1 MLSTS
6 THGAPPAVPRAA
18 GSGGGGGAV
27 PPLRPGSLQPFA
39 GMLRWLVIVLL
50 TVAVALPLGFIVFQS
65 LLSAPFFAPD
75 RTLGIDGFRFIF
87 SDPDFWLAVKNSF
100 TIAGGMLFIS
110 IPLGGI
116 LAFLMVRTDLPGRRW
131 LEPLLL
137 TPVFVS
143 PMVLAFGYVVAAGP
157 VGFYSVGFKSLFG
170 ASDVPWNIYSIL
182 AITLIVGLTHVPHV
196 YLYASAALRN
206 LGSDVEEAARVAG
219 ARPFRVALDVS
230 LPMTMPALLFAGVLV
245 FFLGFEVFGLPL
257 VLGDPEGHLVLATYL
272 YKLTNKLG
280 VPSYHLMAAVAVC
293 IVAITFPLVLLQR
306 RLLKTS
312 YRFVTVKGKAG
323 RATVLPLGAWRWLAL
338 AIVALWLAL
347 TVIVPISGIV
357 LRAFVTNWGEGVPL
371 AEVLT
376 LQNFVELFEQDNLV
390 RAILNTLG
398 IGVIGGALAVGFYT
412 LVAFAG
418 HRRHDWATR
427 LLDYLVLLPRAV
439 PGLLAGLAFLWI
451 FLFVPGLRELKSSMW
466 SIWIAYTV
474 VWLAYGMRLIQSALL
489 QVGPELEEA
498 GRSVGATRQRVSLD
512 VTLPLVRFGLLAAWL
527 LIFMIFEREY
537 STAVYLLSPGTEVI
551 GALLVSLWAT
561 GAVDQVAALSVIN
574 IAMVGAG
581 LGVALRFGVK
591 LHG

>member
-6 THGAPPAVPRAA
+6 TRGTAPAVPPATGPRDAIPA
-18 GSGGGGGAV
+18 LPVS
-27 PPLRPGSLQPFA
+27 SLQPLA
-39 GMLRWLVIVLL
+39 GMLRWIVVAVL
-50 TVAVALPLGFIVFQS
+50 TVAVALPLGFILFQS
-65 LLSAPFFAPD
+65 LLSAPFFDANK
-75 RTLGIDGFRFIF
+75 TLGIEGFRFVF
-87 SDPDFWLAVKNSF
+87 SDPDFWSAVKNSF
-100 TIAGGMLFIS
+100 VIAGGMLFIS
-110 IPLGGI
+110 IPLGGV

-157 VGFYSVGFKSLFG
+157 VGFYSVWFKELFG
-170 ASDVPWNIYSIL
+170 VHNVPWNVYSIF
-182 AITLIVGLTHVPHV
+182 AITVIVGLTHVPHV
-196 YLYASAALRN
+196 YLYSSAALRN
-206 LGSDVEEAARVAG
+206 LGSDVEEAARVTG

-306 RLLKTS
+306 RLLKTAN
-312 YRFVTVKGKAG
+312 RFVTVKGKAG
-323 RATVLPLGAWRWLAL
+323 RATVLPLGVWRWVAL
-338 AIVALWLAL
+338 AIVALWLML

-357 LRAFVTNWGEGVPL
+357 LRAFVTNWGEGVAL
-371 AEVLT
+371 VEVLT
-376 LQNFVELFEQDNLV
+376 LSNFIELFEQDNLV
-390 RAILNTLG
+390 RAIVNTLG
-398 IGVIGGALAVGFYT
+398 IGVIGGALAIGFYS

-418 HRRHDWATR
+418 HRRPDWATR

-451 FLFVPGLRELKSSMW
+451 FLFVPGLRELKNSMW

-498 GRSVGATRQRVSLD
+498 GRSVGATRSRVSLD

>member
-6 THGAPPAVPRAA
+6 TRGTAPAVPPSTGQDDAIPALRASA
-18 GSGGGGGAV
+18 
-27 PPLRPGSLQPFA
+27 LQPLA
-39 GMLRWLVIVLL
+39 GMLRWIVVAVL
-50 TVAVALPLGFIVFQS
+50 TIAVALPLGFILFQS
-65 LLSAPFFAPD
+65 LLSAPFFDANK
-75 RTLGIDGFRFIF
+75 TLGVEGFRFIF
-87 SDPDFWLAVKNSF
+87 TDPDFWLAVKNSF
-100 TIAGGMLFIS
+100 IIAGGMLFIS

-157 VGFYSVGFKSLFG
+157 VGFYSVWFKELFG
-170 ASDVPWNIYSIL
+170 VQNVPWNIYSIF
-182 AITLIVGLTHVPHV
+182 AITVIVGLTHVPHV
-196 YLYASAALRN
+196 YLYSSAALRN
-206 LGSDVEEAARVAG
+206 LGSDVEEAARVTG

-306 RLLKTS
+306 RLLKTAN
-312 YRFVTVKGKAG
+312 RFVTVKGKAG
-323 RATVLPLGAWRWLAL
+323 RSTVLPLGVWRWVAL
-338 AIVALWLAL
+338 AIVALWLML

-357 LRAFVTNWGEGVPL
+357 LRAFVTNWGEGVAL

-376 LQNFVELFEQDNLV
+376 LANFVELFEQDNLV
-390 RAILNTLG
+390 RAMLNTLG
-398 IGVIGGALAVGFYT
+398 IGVIGGALAIGFYS

-418 HRRHDWATR
+418 HRRNDWATK

-451 FLFVPGLRELKSSMW
+451 FLFVPGLRELKNSMW

-498 GRSVGATRQRVSLD
+498 GRSVGATRSRVSLD

>member
-6 THGAPPAVPRAA
+6 TRGTAPAAPPSTGHGNAIPALPA
-18 GSGGGGGAV
+18 N
-27 PPLRPGSLQPFA
+27 SLQPLA
-39 GMLRWLVIVLL
+39 GMLRWIVVAVL
-50 TVAVALPLGFIVFQS
+50 TIAVALPLGFILFQS
-65 LLSAPFFAPD
+65 FLSAPFFDANKA
-75 RTLGIDGFRFIF
+75 LGIEGFRFIF
-87 SDPDFWLAVKNSF
+87 TDPDFWSAVKNSF
-100 TIAGGMLFIS
+100 IIAGGMLFIS

-131 LEPLLL
+131 IEPLLL

-157 VGFYSVGFKSLFG
+157 VGFYSVWFKELFG
-170 ASDVPWNIYSIL
+170 VQNVPWNVYSIF
-182 AITLIVGLTHVPHV
+182 AITVIVGLTHVPHV
-196 YLYASAALRN
+196 YLYSSAALRN
-206 LGSDVEEAARVAG
+206 LGSDVEEAARVTG

-306 RLLKTS
+306 RLLKTAN
-312 YRFVTVKGKAG
+312 RFVTVKGKAG
-323 RATVLPLGAWRWLAL
+323 RATVLPLGVWRWVAL
-338 AIVALWLAL
+338 AIVALWLML

-357 LRAFVTNWGEGVPL
+357 LRAFVTNWGEGVAL
-371 AEVLT
+371 GEVLT
-376 LQNFVELFEQDNLV
+376 LSNFTELFEQDNLV
-390 RAILNTLG
+390 RAIVNTLG
-398 IGVIGGALAVGFYT
+398 IGVIGGALAVGFYS

-418 HRRHDWATR
+418 HRRHDWATK

-451 FLFVPGLRELKSSMW
+451 FLFVPGLRELKNSMW

-498 GRSVGATRQRVSLD
+498 GRSVGATRSRVSLD

>member
-6 THGAPPAVPRAA
+6 TRGTAPAVPPATGPRDAIPA
-18 GSGGGGGAV
+18 LPVS
-27 PPLRPGSLQPFA
+27 SLQPLA
-39 GMLRWLVIVLL
+39 GMLRWIVVAVL
-50 TVAVALPLGFIVFQS
+50 TVAVALPLGFILFQS
-65 LLSAPFFAPD
+65 LLSAPFFDANKA
-75 RTLGIDGFRFIF
+75 LGIEGFRFVF
-87 SDPDFWLAVKNSF
+87 SDPDFWSAVKNSF
-100 TIAGGMLFIS
+100 VIAGGMLFIS
-110 IPLGGI
+110 IPLGGV

-157 VGFYSVGFKSLFG
+157 VGFYSVWFKEWFG
-170 ASDVPWNIYSIL
+170 MHNVPWNVYSVF
-182 AITLIVGLTHVPHV
+182 AITVIVGLTHVPHV
-196 YLYASAALRN
+196 YLYSSAALRN
-206 LGSDVEEAARVAG
+206 LGSDVEEAARVTG

-306 RLLKTS
+306 RLLKTAN
-312 YRFVTVKGKAG
+312 RFVTVKGKAG
-323 RATVLPLGAWRWLAL
+323 RATVLPLGVWRWVAL
-338 AIVALWLAL
+338 AIVALWLML

-357 LRAFVTNWGEGVPL
+357 LRAFVTNWGEGVAL
-371 AEVLT
+371 VEVLT
-376 LQNFVELFEQDNLV
+376 LSNFIELFEQDNLV
-390 RAILNTLG
+390 RAIVNTLG
-398 IGVIGGALAVGFYT
+398 IGVIGGALAIGFYS

-418 HRRHDWATR
+418 HRRPDWATR

-451 FLFVPGLRELKSSMW
+451 FLFVPGLRELKNSMW

-498 GRSVGATRQRVSLD
+498 GRSVGATRSRVSLD

>member
-6 THGAPPAVPRAA
+6 TRGTAPAAPPAAGPRDAIPA
-18 GSGGGGGAV
+18 LPV
-27 PPLRPGSLQPFA
+27 NSLQPLA
-39 GMLRWLVIVLL
+39 GMLRWIVVAVL
-50 TVAVALPLGFIVFQS
+50 TIAVALPLGFILFQS
-65 LLSAPFFAPD
+65 LLSAPFFDANK
-75 RTLGIDGFRFIF
+75 TLGIEGFRFVF
-87 SDPDFWLAVKNSF
+87 SDPDFWSAVKNSF
-100 TIAGGMLFIS
+100 IIAGGMLFIS

-157 VGFYSVGFKSLFG
+157 VGFYSVWFKELFG
-170 ASDVPWNIYSIL
+170 VQKVPWNVYSIF
-182 AITLIVGLTHVPHV
+182 AITVIVGLTHVPHV
-196 YLYASAALRN
+196 YLYSSAALRN
-206 LGSDVEEAARVAG
+206 LGSDVEEAARVTG

-306 RLLKTS
+306 RLLKTAN
-312 YRFVTVKGKAG
+312 RFVTVKGKAG
-323 RATVLPLGAWRWLAL
+323 RTTVLPLGVWRWVAL
-338 AIVALWLAL
+338 AIVVLWLML

-357 LRAFVTNWGEGVPL
+357 LRAFVTNWGEGVAL

-376 LQNFVELFEQDNLV
+376 LSNFTELFEQDNLV
-390 RAILNTLG
+390 RAIVNTLG
-398 IGVIGGALAVGFYT
+398 IGVIGGALAIGFYS

-418 HRRHDWATR
+418 HRRPDWATK

-451 FLFVPGLRELKSSMW
+451 FLFVPGLRELKNSMW

-498 GRSVGATRQRVSLD
+498 GRSVGATRSRVSLD

>member
-6 THGAPPAVPRAA
+6 TRGTAPAVPPATGPRDAIPA
-18 GSGGGGGAV
+18 LPVS
-27 PPLRPGSLQPFA
+27 SLQPLA
-39 GMLRWLVIVLL
+39 GMLRWIVVAVL
-50 TVAVALPLGFIVFQS
+50 TIAVALPLGFILFQS
-65 LLSAPFFAPD
+65 LLSAPFFDANK
-75 RTLGIDGFRFIF
+75 TLGIEGFRFIF
-87 SDPDFWLAVKNSF
+87 SDPDFWSAVKNSF
-100 TIAGGMLFIS
+100 IIAGGMLFIS

-157 VGFYSVGFKSLFG
+157 VGFYSVWFKELFG
-170 ASDVPWNIYSIL
+170 VQNVPWNVYSIF
-182 AITLIVGLTHVPHV
+182 AITVIVGLTHVPHV
-196 YLYASAALRN
+196 YLYSSAALRN
-206 LGSDVEEAARVAG
+206 LGSDVEEAARVTG

-306 RLLKTS
+306 RLLKTAS
-312 YRFVTVKGKAG
+312 RFVTVKGKAG
-323 RATVLPLGAWRWLAL
+323 RATVLPLGVWRWVAL
-338 AIVALWLAL
+338 AIVALWLML

-357 LRAFVTNWGEGVPL
+357 LRAFVTNWGEGVAL

-376 LQNFVELFEQDNLV
+376 LSNFIELFEQDNLV
-390 RAILNTLG
+390 RAIVNTLG
-398 IGVIGGALAVGFYT
+398 IGVIGGALAIGFYS

-418 HRRHDWATR
+418 HRRPDWATK

-451 FLFVPGLRELKSSMW
+451 FLFVPGLRELKNSMW

-498 GRSVGATRQRVSLD
+498 GRSVGATRSRVSLD

>member
-6 THGAPPAVPRAA
+6 TRGTAPAVPPTTGQRDAIPA
-18 GSGGGGGAV
+18 LAV
-27 PPLRPGSLQPFA
+27 NSLQPLA
-39 GMLRWLVIVLL
+39 GMLRWIVVAVL
-50 TVAVALPLGFIVFQS
+50 TIAVALPLGFILFQS
-65 LLSAPFFAPD
+65 LLSAPFFDANK
-75 RTLGIDGFRFIF
+75 TLGIEGFRFIF
-87 SDPDFWLAVKNSF
+87 SDPDFWSAVKNSF
-100 TIAGGMLFIS
+100 IIAGGMLFIS

-157 VGFYSVGFKSLFG
+157 VGFYSVWFKELFG
-170 ASDVPWNIYSIL
+170 VQSVPWNVYSIF
-182 AITLIVGLTHVPHV
+182 AITVIVGLTHVPHV
-196 YLYASAALRN
+196 YLYSSAALRN
-206 LGSDVEEAARVAG
+206 LGSDVEEAARVTG

-306 RLLKTS
+306 RLLKTAN
-312 YRFVTVKGKAG
+312 RFVTVKGKAG
-323 RATVLPLGAWRWLAL
+323 RATVLPLGVWRWVAL
-338 AIVALWLAL
+338 AIVSLWLML

-357 LRAFVTNWGEGVPL
+357 LRAFVTNWGEGVAL

-376 LQNFVELFEQDNLV
+376 LSNFIELFEQDNLV
-390 RAILNTLG
+390 RAIINTLG
-398 IGVIGGALAVGFYT
+398 IGVIGGALAIGFYS

-418 HRRHDWATR
+418 HRRPDWATK

-451 FLFVPGLRELKSSMW
+451 FLFVPGLRELKNSMW

-498 GRSVGATRQRVSLD
+498 GRSVGATRSRVSLD

>member
-6 THGAPPAVPRAA
+6 TRGTAPAVPPSTGQDDAIPALRA
-18 GSGGGGGAV
+18 SG
-27 PPLRPGSLQPFA
+27 LQPLA
-39 GMLRWLVIVLL
+39 GMLRWIVVAVL
-50 TVAVALPLGFIVFQS
+50 TVAVALPLGFILFQS
-65 LLSAPFFAPD
+65 LLSAPFFDANK
-75 RTLGIDGFRFIF
+75 TLGVEGFRFIF
-87 SDPDFWLAVKNSF
+87 TDPDFWLAVKNSF
-100 TIAGGMLFIS
+100 IIAGGMLFIS

-157 VGFYSVGFKSLFG
+157 VGFYSVWFKELFG
-170 ASDVPWNIYSIL
+170 VQNVPWNIYSIF
-182 AITLIVGLTHVPHV
+182 AITVIVGLTHVPHV
-196 YLYASAALRN
+196 YLYSSAALRN
-206 LGSDVEEAARVAG
+206 LGSDVEEAARVTG

-306 RLLKTS
+306 RLLKTAN
-312 YRFVTVKGKAG
+312 RFVTVKGKAG
-323 RATVLPLGAWRWLAL
+323 RSTVLPLGVWRWVAL
-338 AIVALWLAL
+338 AIVALWLML

-357 LRAFVTNWGEGVPL
+357 LRAFVTNWGEGVAL

-376 LQNFVELFEQDNLV
+376 LANFVELFEQDNLV
-390 RAILNTLG
+390 RAMLNTLG
-398 IGVIGGALAVGFYT
+398 IGVIGGAIAIGFYS

-418 HRRHDWATR
+418 HRRNDWATK

-451 FLFVPGLRELKSSMW
+451 FLFVPGLRELKNSMW

-498 GRSVGATRQRVSLD
+498 GRSVGATRSRVSLD

>member
-6 THGAPPAVPRAA
+6 TRSTAPAVAPATGQRDAIPA
-18 GSGGGGGAV
+18 LPAN
-27 PPLRPGSLQPFA
+27 SLQPLA
-39 GMLRWLVIVLL
+39 GMLRWIVVAVL
-50 TVAVALPLGFIVFQS
+50 TIAVALPLGFILFQS
-65 LLSAPFFAPD
+65 LLSAPFFDANK
-75 RTLGIDGFRFIF
+75 TLGIEGFRFIF
-87 SDPDFWLAVKNSF
+87 SDPDFWSAVTNSF
-100 TIAGGMLFIS
+100 IIAGGMLFIS

-157 VGFYSVGFKSLFG
+157 VGFYSVWFKELFG
-170 ASDVPWNIYSIL
+170 VQNVPWNVYSIF
-182 AITLIVGLTHVPHV
+182 AITVIVGLTHVPHV
-196 YLYASAALRN
+196 YLYSSAALRN
-206 LGSDVEEAARVAG
+206 LGSDVEEAARVTG

-306 RLLKTS
+306 RLLKTAN
-312 YRFVTVKGKAG
+312 RFVTVKGKAG
-323 RATVLPLGAWRWLAL
+323 RATVLPLGVWRWVAL
-338 AIVALWLAL
+338 AIVALWLML

-357 LRAFVTNWGEGVPL
+357 LRAFVTNWGEGVAL

-376 LQNFVELFEQDNLV
+376 LSNFIELFEQDNLV
-390 RAILNTLG
+390 RAIVNTLG
-398 IGVIGGALAVGFYT
+398 IGVIGGALAIGFYS

-418 HRRHDWATR
+418 HRRPDWATK

-451 FLFVPGLRELKSSMW
+451 FLFVPGLRELKNSMW

-498 GRSVGATRQRVSLD
+498 GRSVGATRSRVSLD

>member
-6 THGAPPAVPRAA
+6 TRATAPAVPPTT
-18 GSGGGGGAV
+18 GPGGAI
-27 PPLRPGSLQPFA
+27 PALPANSLQPLA
-39 GMLRWLVIVLL
+39 GMLRWIVVAVL
-50 TVAVALPLGFIVFQS
+50 TVAVALPLGFILFQS
-65 LLSAPFFAPD
+65 LLSAPFFDANK
-75 RTLGIDGFRFIF
+75 TLGIEGFRFIF
-87 SDPDFWLAVKNSF
+87 TDPDFWSAVKNSF
-100 TIAGGMLFIS
+100 IIAGGMLFIS

-157 VGFYSVGFKSLFG
+157 VGFYSVWFKELFG
-170 ASDVPWNIYSIL
+170 VQNVPWNVYSIF
-182 AITLIVGLTHVPHV
+182 AITVIVGLTHVPHV
-196 YLYASAALRN
+196 YLYSSAALRN
-206 LGSDVEEAARVAG
+206 LGSDVEEAARVTG

-306 RLLKTS
+306 RLLKTAN
-312 YRFVTVKGKAG
+312 RFVTVKGKAG
-323 RATVLPLGAWRWLAL
+323 RATVLPLGVWRWVAL
-338 AIVALWLAL
+338 AIVALWLML

-357 LRAFVTNWGEGVPL
+357 LRAFVTNWGEGVAL

-376 LQNFVELFEQDNLV
+376 LSNFIELFEQDNLV
-390 RAILNTLG
+390 RAMLNTLG
-398 IGVIGGALAVGFYT
+398 IGVIGGALAIGFYS

-418 HRRHDWATR
+418 HRRPDWATK

-451 FLFVPGLRELKSSMW
+451 FLFVPGLRELKNSMW

-498 GRSVGATRQRVSLD
+498 GRSVGATRSRVSHD

-537 STAVYLLSPGTEVI
+537 STAVYLLSPSTEVI
-551 GALLVSLWAT
+551 GALFVSLWAT

-574 IAMVGAG
+574 IAMVRAG
-581 LGVALRFGVK
+581 LDVALRFGVK

>member
-1 MLSTS
+1 MLSSS
-6 THGAPPAVPRAA
+6 TAERSAVPAGRPPAGATPHGTTPWRALA
-18 GSGGGGGAV
+18 ATS
-27 PPLRPGSLQPFA
+27 
-39 GMLRWLVIVLL
+39 RWLVIAVL
-50 TVAVALPLGFIVFQS
+50 TVAVLLPLSFIVVQS
-65 LLSAPFFAPD
+65 LLSAPFFDAN
-75 RTLGIDGFRFIF
+75 RTFGIDGYRFVF
-87 SDPDFWLAVKNSF
+87 ADPDFWSAVKNSF
-100 TIAGGMLFIS
+100 IIAFGMLFIS

-157 VGFYSVGFKSLFG
+157 VGFYAVWFRELTGLD
-170 ASDVPWNIYSIL
+170 APWSIYSIF
-182 AITLIVGLTHVPHV
+182 AITVIVGLTHVPHV
-196 YLYASAALRN
+196 YLYSSAALRN

-230 LPMTMPALLFAGVLV
+230 LPMTLPALLFAGVLV

-280 VPSYHLMAAVAVC
+280 VPSYHLMAAVAMC

-306 RLLKTS
+306 HLLKRANK
-312 YRFVTVKGKAG
+312 YVTVKGKAG
-323 RATVLPLGAWRWLAL
+323 RQTVLPLGVWRWVAL
-338 AIVALWLAL
+338 AIVGAWLL
-347 TVIVPISGIV
+347 VTVFVPITGIV
-357 LRAFVTNWGEGVPL
+357 LRSFVTHWGEGVVL
-371 AEVLT
+371 SDVLT
-376 LQNFVELFEQDNLV
+376 LANFTELFEQDNLV

-398 IGVIGGALAVGFYT
+398 IGVIGGAIAVGFYS

-418 HRRHDWATR
+418 HRRNDWATK

-451 FLFVPGLRELKSSMW
+451 FLFVPGLRELKNSMW
-466 SIWIAYTV
+466 SIWVAYTV

-498 GRSVGATRQRVSLD
+498 GRSVGATRSRVSLD

-551 GALLVSLWAT
+551 GSLLVSLWAT

>member
-6 THGAPPAVPRAA
+6 TRGAPTAA
-18 GSGGGGGAV
+18 AQPSGGGAV
-27 PPLRPGSLQPFA
+27 PALPASPLQPLA
-39 GMLRWLVIVLL
+39 GMLRWLVIAVL
-50 TVAVALPLGFIVFQS
+50 TVAVALPLGFILFQS
-65 LLSAPFFAPD
+65 LLSAPFFDAN

-87 SDPDFWLAVKNSF
+87 SDPDFWSAVKNSF
-100 TIAGGMLFIS
+100 IIAGGMLFIS

-157 VGFYSVGFKSLFG
+157 VGFYSVWFKELFG
-170 ASDVPWNIYSIL
+170 VQNVPWNVYSIF

-196 YLYASAALRN
+196 YLYSSAALRN

-306 RLLKTS
+306 RLLKTAS
-312 YRFVTVKGKAG
+312 RFVTVKGKAG
-323 RATVLPLGAWRWLAL
+323 RTTVLPLGAWRWVAL
-338 AIVALWLAL
+338 AIVVLWLAL
-347 TVIVPISGIV
+347 TVVVPISGIV
-357 LRAFVTNWGEGVPL
+357 LRAFVTNWGEGVAL
-371 AEVLT
+371 GEVLT
-376 LQNFVELFEQDNLV
+376 LANFTELFEQDNLV
-390 RAILNTLG
+390 RAIVNTLG
-398 IGVIGGALAVGFYT
+398 IGVIGGAVAVGFYS

-451 FLFVPGLRELKSSMW
+451 FLFVPGLREIKNSMW

-498 GRSVGATRQRVSLD
+498 GRSVGATRGRVSLD

>member
-6 THGAPPAVPRAA
+6 TRGTAPAVPPSTGQDDAIPALRA
-18 GSGGGGGAV
+18 SG
-27 PPLRPGSLQPFA
+27 LQPLA
-39 GMLRWLVIVLL
+39 GMLRWIVVAVL
-50 TVAVALPLGFIVFQS
+50 TVAVALPLGFILFQS
-65 LLSAPFFAPD
+65 LLSAPFFDANK
-75 RTLGIDGFRFIF
+75 TLGVEGFRFIF
-87 SDPDFWLAVKNSF
+87 TDPDFWLAVKNSF
-100 TIAGGMLFIS
+100 IIASGMLFIS

-157 VGFYSVGFKSLFG
+157 VGFYSVWFKELFG
-170 ASDVPWNIYSIL
+170 MQNVPWNIYSIF
-182 AITLIVGLTHVPHV
+182 AITVIVGLTHVPHV
-196 YLYASAALRN
+196 YLYSSAALRN
-206 LGSDVEEAARVAG
+206 LGSDVEEAARVTG

-306 RLLKTS
+306 RLLKTAN
-312 YRFVTVKGKAG
+312 RFVTVKGKAG
-323 RATVLPLGAWRWLAL
+323 RSTVLPLGVWRWVAL
-338 AIVALWLAL
+338 AIVALWLML

-357 LRAFVTNWGEGVPL
+357 LRAFVTNWGEGVAL

-376 LQNFVELFEQDNLV
+376 LANFVELFEQDNLV
-390 RAILNTLG
+390 RAMLNTLG
-398 IGVIGGALAVGFYT
+398 IGVIGGALAIGFYS

-418 HRRHDWATR
+418 HRRNDWATK

-451 FLFVPGLRELKSSMW
+451 FLFVPGLRELKNSMW

-498 GRSVGATRQRVSLD
+498 GRSVGATRSRVSLD

>member
-6 THGAPPAVPRAA
+6 TRGTAPAVAPATGQRDAIPA
-18 GSGGGGGAV
+18 LPV
-27 PPLRPGSLQPFA
+27 NSLQPLA
-39 GMLRWLVIVLL
+39 GMLRWIVVAVL
-50 TVAVALPLGFIVFQS
+50 TVAVALPLGFILFQS
-65 LLSAPFFAPD
+65 LLSAPFFD
-75 RTLGIDGFRFIF
+75 VNKTLGIEGFRFIF
-87 SDPDFWLAVKNSF
+87 SDPDFWSAVKNSF
-100 TIAGGMLFIS
+100 IIAGGMLFIS

-157 VGFYSVGFKSLFG
+157 VGFYSVWFKELFG
-170 ASDVPWNIYSIL
+170 VQNVPWNVYSIF
-182 AITLIVGLTHVPHV
+182 AITVIVGLTHVPHV
-196 YLYASAALRN
+196 YLYSSAALRN
-206 LGSDVEEAARVAG
+206 LGSDVEEAARVTG

-306 RLLKTS
+306 HLLKTAN
-312 YRFVTVKGKAG
+312 RFVTVKGKAG
-323 RATVLPLGAWRWLAL
+323 RATVLPLGVWRWVAL
-338 AIVALWLAL
+338 AIVALWLML

-357 LRAFVTNWGEGVPL
+357 LRAFVTNWGEGVAL

-376 LQNFVELFEQDNLV
+376 LSNFIELFEQDNLV
-390 RAILNTLG
+390 RAIVNTLG
-398 IGVIGGALAVGFYT
+398 IGVIGGALAVGFYS

-418 HRRHDWATR
+418 HRRPDWATK

-451 FLFVPGLRELKSSMW
+451 FLFVPGLRELKNSMW

-498 GRSVGATRQRVSLD
+498 GRSVGATRSRVSLD

>member
-6 THGAPPAVPRAA
+6 TRGTTPAAPPAAGPRDAIPA
-18 GSGGGGGAV
+18 LPV
-27 PPLRPGSLQPFA
+27 NSLQPLA
-39 GMLRWLVIVLL
+39 GMLRWIVVAVL
-50 TVAVALPLGFIVFQS
+50 TIAVALPLGFILFQS
-65 LLSAPFFAPD
+65 LLSAPFFDANK
-75 RTLGIDGFRFIF
+75 TLGIEGFRFVF
-87 SDPDFWLAVKNSF
+87 SDPDFWSAVKNSF
-100 TIAGGMLFIS
+100 IIAGGMLFIS

-157 VGFYSVGFKSLFG
+157 VGFYSVWFKELFG
-170 ASDVPWNIYSIL
+170 VQNVPWNVYSIF
-182 AITLIVGLTHVPHV
+182 AITVIVGLTHVPHV
-196 YLYASAALRN
+196 YLYSSAALRN
-206 LGSDVEEAARVAG
+206 LGSDVEEAARVTG

-306 RLLKTS
+306 RLLKTAN
-312 YRFVTVKGKAG
+312 RFVTVKGKAG
-323 RATVLPLGAWRWLAL
+323 RTTVLPLGVWRWVAL
-338 AIVALWLAL
+338 AIVVLWLML

-357 LRAFVTNWGEGVPL
+357 LRAFVTNWGEGVAL

-376 LQNFVELFEQDNLV
+376 LSNFIELFEQDNLV
-390 RAILNTLG
+390 RAIVNTLG
-398 IGVIGGALAVGFYT
+398 IGVIGGALAIGFYS

-418 HRRHDWATR
+418 HRRPDWATK

-451 FLFVPGLRELKSSMW
+451 FLFVPGLRELKNSMW

-498 GRSVGATRQRVSLD
+498 GRSVGATRSRVSLD

>member
-1 MLSTS
+1 MLTTS
-6 THGAPPAVPRAA
+6 TGRSAPALGALGGDAQGAQSA
-18 GSGGGGGAV
+18 GG
-27 PPLRPGSLQPFA
+27 LRPLA
-39 GMLRWLVIVLL
+39 GMLRWIVIAVL
-50 TVAVALPLGFIVFQS
+50 TIAVALPIAFIVFQS
-65 LLSAPFFAPD
+65 LLSAPFFDAN
-75 RTLGIDGFRFIF
+75 RTLGVEGFRFIF
-87 SDPDFWLAVKNSF
+87 SDPDFWSAVKNSF
-100 TIAGGMLFIS
+100 VIAGGMLFIS

-131 LEPLLL
+131 LEPLVL

-157 VGFYSVGFKSLFG
+157 VGFYSVWFKDLFG
-170 ASDVPWNIYSIL
+170 VASVPWNVYSIL
-182 AITLIVGLTHVPHV
+182 AITIIVGLTHVPHV

-230 LPMTMPALLFAGVLV
+230 LPMTLPALLFSGVLV

-293 IVAITFPLVLLQR
+293 IIAITFPLVLLQR
-306 RLLKTS
+306 HLLKS
-312 YRFVTVKGKAG
+312 ANRYVTVKGKAG
-323 RATVLPLGAWRWLAL
+323 RATVLPLRAWRWVAL
-338 AIVALWLAL
+338 AIVAAWLAL

-376 LQNFVELFEQDNLV
+376 VANFVELFEQDNLV
-390 RAILNTLG
+390 RAIANTLG
-398 IGVIGGALAVGFYT
+398 IGVIGGALAIGFYV

-418 HRRHDWATR
+418 HRRHDWVAR
-427 LLDYLVLLPRAV
+427 MLDYIVLLPRAV

-451 FLFVPGLRELKSSMW
+451 FLFVPGLRELKNSMW

-498 GRSVGATRQRVSLD
+498 GRSVGATRARVSLD

-581 LGVALRFGVK
+581 LAVALRFGVK

>member
-6 THGAPPAVPRAA
+6 TSGTPLAVPHSTGAGAIPALRA
-18 GSGGGGGAV
+18 
-27 PPLRPGSLQPFA
+27 GSLQPLA
-39 GMLRWLVIVLL
+39 GMLRWIVVAVL
-50 TVAVALPLGFIVFQS
+50 TVAVALPLGFILLQS
-65 LLSAPFFAPD
+65 LLSAPFFDANK
-75 RTLGIDGFRFIF
+75 TLGIDGFRFVF
-87 SDPDFWLAVKNSF
+87 GDPDFRSAVTNSF
-100 TIAGGMLFIS
+100 IIAGGMLFIS
-110 IPLGGI
+110 IPLGSI

-157 VGFYSVGFKSLFG
+157 VGFYSVWFKELSG
-170 ASDVPWNIYSIL
+170 AASVPWNIYSIF
-182 AITLIVGLTHVPHV
+182 AITVIAGLTHVPHV
-196 YLYASAALRN
+196 YLYSAAALRN
-206 LGSDVEEAARVAG
+206 LGADVEEAARVTG

-280 VPSYHLMAAVAVC
+280 VPSYHLMAAVAIC

-306 RLLKTS
+306 RLMRTAN
-312 YRFVTVKGKAG
+312 RFVTVKGKAS
-323 RATVLPLGAWRWLAL
+323 RATVLPLGAWRWV
-338 AIVALWLAL
+338 AIATVALWLAL

-357 LRAFVTNWGEGVPL
+357 LRAFVTNWGDGVAL
-371 AEVLT
+371 GDVLT
-376 LQNFVELFEQDNLV
+376 LEHFTELFEQDNLV
-390 RAILNTLG
+390 RAIVNTLG
-398 IGVIGGALAVGFYT
+398 IGVAGGALAVGFYS

-418 HRRHDWATR
+418 HRRNDWATK

-451 FLFVPGLRELKSSMW
+451 FLFVPGLRELKNSIW
-466 SIWIAYTV
+466 SIRIAYTV

-498 GRSVGATRQRVSLD
+498 GRSVGATRGRVSRD

>member
-1 MLSTS
+1 MLTTS
-6 THGAPPAVPRAA
+6 TGGTPPALPRERDGRVPALPAPTLGPLA
-18 GSGGGGGAV
+18 G
-27 PPLRPGSLQPFA
+27 LF
-39 GMLRWLVIVLL
+39 RWLVIATL
-50 TVAVALPLGFIVFQS
+50 TIAVALPLGFILFQS
-65 LLSAPFFAPD
+65 VLSAPFFDAN
-75 RTLGIDGFRFIF
+75 RALGLDGFRFIF
-87 SDPDFWLAVKNSF
+87 NDPDFWSATRNSF
-100 TIAGGMLFIS
+100 VIASGMLFIS

-116 LAFLMVRTDLPGRRW
+116 LAFLMARTDLPGRRW

-143 PMVLAFGYVVAAGP
+143 PMVLAFGYVVATGP
-157 VGFYSVGFKSLFG
+157 VGFYSVWFKSLFG
-170 ASDVPWNIYSIL
+170 LHDVPWNVYSIF
-182 AITLIVGLTHVPHV
+182 AITVIVGLTHVPHV

-306 RLLKTS
+306 RLLRTAN
-312 YRFVTVKGKAG
+312 RFVTVKGKAG
-323 RATVLPLGAWRWLAL
+323 RATVLPLGGWRWVAL

-347 TVIVPISGIV
+347 TVFVPLSGIV
-357 LRAFVTNWGEGVPL
+357 LRAFVTNWGEGVAL

-376 LQNFVELFEQDNLV
+376 LSNFVELFEQDNLV
-390 RAILNTLG
+390 RAIVNTLG
-398 IGVIGGALAVGFYT
+398 IGVLGGALAVGFYT

-418 HRRHDWATR
+418 HRRHDWATK

-451 FLFVPGLRELKSSMW
+451 FLFVPGLREIKNSMW

-498 GRSVGATRQRVSLD
+498 GRSVGATRARVSLD
-512 VTLPLVRFGLLAAWL
+512 VTLPLVRFGLLASWL

-574 IAMVGAG
+574 IAMVGVG

>member
-6 THGAPPAVPRAA
+6 TRSTAPAVAPATGQRDAIPTLP
-18 GSGGGGGAV
+18 V
-27 PPLRPGSLQPFA
+27 NSLQPLA
-39 GMLRWLVIVLL
+39 GMLRWIVVAVL
-50 TVAVALPLGFIVFQS
+50 TVAVALPLGFILFQS
-65 LLSAPFFAPD
+65 LLSAPFFDANK
-75 RTLGIDGFRFIF
+75 TLGIEGFRFIF
-87 SDPDFWLAVKNSF
+87 SDPDFWSAVKNSF
-100 TIAGGMLFIS
+100 IIAGGMLFIS

-157 VGFYSVGFKSLFG
+157 VGFYSVWFKELFG
-170 ASDVPWNIYSIL
+170 VQNVPWNVYSIF
-182 AITLIVGLTHVPHV
+182 AITVIVGLTHVPHV
-196 YLYASAALRN
+196 YLYSSAALRN
-206 LGSDVEEAARVAG
+206 LGSDVEEAARVTG

-306 RLLKTS
+306 HLLKTAN
-312 YRFVTVKGKAG
+312 RFVTVKGKAG
-323 RATVLPLGAWRWLAL
+323 RATVLPLGVWRWVAL
-338 AIVALWLAL
+338 AIVALWLML

-357 LRAFVTNWGEGVPL
+357 LRAFVTNWGEGVAL

-376 LQNFVELFEQDNLV
+376 LSNFIELFEQDNLV
-390 RAILNTLG
+390 RAIVNTLG
-398 IGVIGGALAVGFYT
+398 IGVIGGALAVGFYS

-418 HRRHDWATR
+418 HRRPDWATK

-451 FLFVPGLRELKSSMW
+451 FLFVPGLRELKNSMW

-498 GRSVGATRQRVSLD
+498 GRSVGATRSRVSLD

>member
-6 THGAPPAVPRAA
+6 TRGAAPAVPPST
-18 GSGGGGGAV
+18 GQGGAIPALQV
-27 PPLRPGSLQPFA
+27 SNLQPLA
-39 GMLRWLVIVLL
+39 GMLRWIVVAVL
-50 TVAVALPLGFIVFQS
+50 TVAVALPLGFILFQS
-65 LLSAPFFAPD
+65 LLSAPFFDANK
-75 RTLGIDGFRFIF
+75 TLGVEGFRFIF
-87 SDPDFWLAVKNSF
+87 TDPDFWSAVKNSF
-100 TIAGGMLFIS
+100 IIAGGMLFIS

-157 VGFYSVGFKSLFG
+157 VGFYSVWFKELFG
-170 ASDVPWNIYSIL
+170 VQNVPWNVYSIF
-182 AITLIVGLTHVPHV
+182 AITMIVGLTHVPHV
-196 YLYASAALRN
+196 YLYSSAALRN
-206 LGSDVEEAARVAG
+206 LGSDVEEAARVTG

-306 RLLKTS
+306 RLLKTAN
-312 YRFVTVKGKAG
+312 RFVTVKGKAG
-323 RATVLPLGAWRWLAL
+323 RATVLPLGVWRWVAL
-338 AIVALWLAL
+338 AIVALWLML

-357 LRAFVTNWGEGVPL
+357 LRAFVSNWGEGVAL
-371 AEVLT
+371 GEALT
-376 LQNFVELFEQDNLV
+376 LSNFVELFEQDNLV
-390 RAILNTLG
+390 RAIVNTLG
-398 IGVIGGALAVGFYT
+398 IGVIGGALAIGFYS

-418 HRRHDWATR
+418 HRRNDWATK

-451 FLFVPGLRELKSSMW
+451 FLFVPGLRELKNSMW

-498 GRSVGATRQRVSLD
+498 GRSVGATRSRVSLD

>member
-6 THGAPPAVPRAA
+6 TRGTAPAVPPSTGQSSAIPA
-18 GSGGGGGAV
+18 LPV
-27 PPLRPGSLQPFA
+27 NNLQPLA
-39 GMLRWLVIVLL
+39 GMLRWIVVAVL
-50 TVAVALPLGFIVFQS
+50 TIAVALPLGFILFQS
-65 LLSAPFFAPD
+65 LLSAPFFDANK
-75 RTLGIDGFRFIF
+75 TLGIEGFRFIF
-87 SDPDFWLAVKNSF
+87 SDPDFWSAVKNSF
-100 TIAGGMLFIS
+100 IIAGGMLFIS

-157 VGFYSVGFKSLFG
+157 VGFYSVWFKELFG
-170 ASDVPWNIYSIL
+170 VANVPWNVYSIF
-182 AITLIVGLTHVPHV
+182 AITVIVGLTHVPHV
-196 YLYASAALRN
+196 YLYSSAALRN
-206 LGSDVEEAARVAG
+206 LGSDVEEAARVTG

-306 RLLKTS
+306 RLLKTAN
-312 YRFVTVKGKAG
+312 RFVTVKGKAG
-323 RATVLPLGAWRWLAL
+323 RATVLPLGVWRWVAL
-338 AIVALWLAL
+338 AIVALWLML

-357 LRAFVTNWGEGVPL
+357 LRAFVTNWGEGVAL

-376 LQNFVELFEQDNLV
+376 LSNFIELFEQDNLV
-390 RAILNTLG
+390 RAIVNTLG
-398 IGVIGGALAVGFYT
+398 IGVIGGALAVGFYS

-418 HRRHDWATR
+418 HRRHDWATK
-427 LLDYLVLLPRAV
+427 LLDYIVLLPRAV

-451 FLFVPGLRELKSSMW
+451 FLFVPGLRELKNSMW

-498 GRSVGATRQRVSLD
+498 GRSVGATRSRVSLD

-574 IAMVGAG
+574 IAMVGVG

>member
-6 THGAPPAVPRAA
+6 TRGTAPAAPPAAGPRDAIPA
-18 GSGGGGGAV
+18 LPV
-27 PPLRPGSLQPFA
+27 NSLQPLA
-39 GMLRWLVIVLL
+39 GMLRWIVVAVL
-50 TVAVALPLGFIVFQS
+50 TIAVALPLGFILFQS
-65 LLSAPFFAPD
+65 LLSAPFFDANK
-75 RTLGIDGFRFIF
+75 TLGIEGFRFVF
-87 SDPDFWLAVKNSF
+87 SDPDFWSAVKNSF
-100 TIAGGMLFIS
+100 IIAGGMLFIS

-157 VGFYSVGFKSLFG
+157 VGFYSVWFKELFG
-170 ASDVPWNIYSIL
+170 VQNVPWNVYSIF

-196 YLYASAALRN
+196 YLYSSAALRN
-206 LGSDVEEAARVAG
+206 LGSDVEEAARVTG

-306 RLLKTS
+306 RLLKTAN
-312 YRFVTVKGKAG
+312 RFVTVKGKAG
-323 RATVLPLGAWRWLAL
+323 RATVLPLGVWRWVAL
-338 AIVALWLAL
+338 AIVTLWLML

-357 LRAFVTNWGEGVPL
+357 LRAFVTNWGEGVAL

-376 LQNFVELFEQDNLV
+376 LANFVELFEQDNLV
-390 RAILNTLG
+390 RAIVNTLG
-398 IGVIGGALAVGFYT
+398 IGVIGGALAVGFYS

-418 HRRHDWATR
+418 HRRPDWATK

-451 FLFVPGLRELKSSMW
+451 FLFVPGLRELKNSMW

-489 QVGPELEEA
+489 QVGPDLEEA
-498 GRSVGATRQRVSLD
+498 GRSVGATRSRVSLD

>member
-1 MLSTS
+1 MLT
-6 THGAPPAVPRAA
+6 T
-18 GSGGGGGAV
+18 GSGRPCAPTLGALGGGAQ
-27 PPLRPGSLQPFA
+27 PAPNAGGLWPLA
-39 GMLRWLVIVLL
+39 GMLRWIVVAVL
-50 TVAVALPLGFIVFQS
+50 TISVALPIAFIVFQS
-65 LLSAPFFAPD
+65 LLSAPFFDANK
-75 RTLGIDGFRFIF
+75 TLGVEGFRFIF
-87 SDPDFWLAVKNSF
+87 DDPDFWSAVKNSF
-100 TIAGGMLFIS
+100 VIAGGMLFIS

-131 LEPLLL
+131 LEPLVL

-157 VGFYSVGFKSLFG
+157 VGFYSVWFKALFG
-170 ASDVPWNIYSIL
+170 VASVPWNVYSVL
-182 AITLIVGLTHVPHV
+182 AITIIVGLTHVPHV

-230 LPMTMPALLFAGVLV
+230 LPMTLPALLFSGVLV

-293 IVAITFPLVLLQR
+293 IIAITFPLVLLQR
-306 RLLKTS
+306 HLLKS
-312 YRFVTVKGKAG
+312 ASRYVTVKGKAG
-323 RATVLPLGAWRWLAL
+323 RATVLPLRAWRWVAL
-338 AIVALWLAL
+338 AIVAAWLAL

-371 AEVLT
+371 ADVLT
-376 LQNFVELFEQDNLV
+376 VANFVELFEQDNLV
-390 RAILNTLG
+390 RAIVNTLG
-398 IGVIGGALAVGFYT
+398 IGVIGGALAIAFYS

-418 HRRHDWATR
+418 HRRHDWAAR
-427 LLDYLVLLPRAV
+427 LLDYIVLLPRAV

-474 VWLAYGMRLIQSALL
+474 VWLAYGMRVIQSALL

-498 GRSVGATRQRVSLD
+498 GRSVGATRARVSLD

-581 LGVALRFGVK
+581 LAVALRFGVK

>member
-1 MLSTS
+1 MLSS
-6 THGAPPAVPRAA
+6 TTDTRSAVPSPRSRTGVPHLVASPWRALA
-18 GSGGGGGAV
+18 ATS
-27 PPLRPGSLQPFA
+27 
-39 GMLRWLVIVLL
+39 RWLVIAVLTIAVLL
-50 TVAVALPLGFIVFQS
+50 PLSFIVVQS
-65 LLSAPFFAPD
+65 LLSAPFFDAS
-75 RTLGIDGFRFIF
+75 RTFGIDGYRFIF
-87 SDPDFWLAVKNSF
+87 TDPDFWSAVKNSF
-100 TIAGGMLFIS
+100 IIAFGMLFIS

-157 VGFYSVGFKSLFG
+157 VGFYSVWFRELTGIE
-170 ASDVPWNIYSIL
+170 APWSVYSIF
-182 AITLIVGLTHVPHV
+182 AITVIVGLTHVPHV
-196 YLYASAALRN
+196 YLYSSAALRN

-280 VPSYHLMAAVAVC
+280 VPSYHLMAAVAMC

-306 RLLKTS
+306 HLLK
-312 YRFVTVKGKAG
+312 RANKFVTVKGKAG
-323 RATVLPLGAWRWLAL
+323 RQTVLPLGVWRWIAL
-338 AIVALWLAL
+338 GIVVAWLL
-347 TVIVPISGIV
+347 VTVIVPISGIV
-357 LRAFVTNWGEGVPL
+357 LRSFVTHWGEGVAL
-371 AEVLT
+371 GEVLT
-376 LQNFVELFEQDNLV
+376 LANFEELFEQDNLV

-398 IGVIGGALAVGFYT
+398 IGVIGGAMAVGFYS

-418 HRRHDWATR
+418 HRRNDWAAK

-451 FLFVPGLRELKSSMW
+451 FLFVPGLKELKNSMW
-466 SIWIAYTV
+466 SIWVAYTV

-498 GRSVGATRQRVSLD
+498 GRSVGGTRSRVSLD

-551 GALLVSLWAT
+551 GSLLVSLWAT

>member
-1 MLSTS
+1 MPLRE
-6 THGAPPAVPRAA
+6 P
-18 GSGGGGGAV
+18 SGGTAPARSTGG
-27 PPLRPGSLQPFA
+27 LQPLA
-39 GMLRWLVIVLL
+39 GLLRWLV
-50 TVAVALPLGFIVFQS
+50 VAVLTLAVLLPLGFILFQS
-65 LLSAPFFAPD
+65 ALNAPFFDAKS
-75 RTLGIDGFRFIF
+75 TAGTGSFEFIF
-87 SDPDFWLAVKNSF
+87 ADPDFWSSVKNSF
-100 TIAGGMLFIS
+100 FIASGMLFIS
-110 IPLGGI
+110 IPLGGV
-116 LAFLMVRTDLPGRRW
+116 LAFLMARTDLPGRRW

-137 TPVFVS
+137 TPVFIS

-157 VGFYSVGFKSLFG
+157 AGFYSVWWKELFG
-170 ASDVPWNIYSIL
+170 TADAPWSVYSIF
-182 AITLIVGLTHVPHV
+182 AITVIVGLTHVPHV
-196 YLYASAALRN
+196 YLYSSSALRS

-219 ARPFRVALDVS
+219 AKPFRVAFDVS

-306 RLLKTS
+306 HLLKS
-312 YRFVTVKGKAG
+312 ANRFVTVKGKGA
-323 RATVLPLGAWRWLAL
+323 RQTVLPLGAWRWVAL
-338 AIVALWLAL
+338 AVVAFWLFVTIA
-347 TVIVPISGIV
+347 VPLSGIV
-357 LRAFVTNWGEGVPL
+357 LRAFVTSWGEGVRL
-371 AEVLT
+371 ADVLT
-376 LQNFVELFEQDNLV
+376 LANFTDLFEHDNLV
-390 RAILNTLG
+390 RAIVNTLG
-398 IGVIGGALAVGFYT
+398 IGVLGGALAVGFYA

-418 HRRHDWATR
+418 HRRNDWATR
-427 LLDYLVLLPRAV
+427 LIDYIVLLPRAV

-451 FLFVPGLRELKSSMW
+451 FLFVPGLKELRNSMW

-498 GRSVGATRQRVSLD
+498 GRSAGGSRARVSLD
-512 VTLPLVRFGLLAAWL
+512 ITLPLVRFGLLAAWL

-581 LGVALRFGVK
+581 LAVALRFGVK

>member
-1 MLSTS
+1 MLSSS
-6 THGAPPAVPRAA
+6 TANRAA
-18 GSGGGGGAV
+18 APVGRPPTGAAPHV
-27 PPLRPGSLQPFA
+27 AAPWRALAATS
-39 GMLRWLVIVLL
+39 RWLVIAVLTIAVLL
-50 TVAVALPLGFIVFQS
+50 PLSFIVLQS
-65 LLSAPFFAPD
+65 LLSAPFFDAS
-75 RTLGIDGFRFIF
+75 RTFGIDGYRFIF
-87 SDPDFWLAVKNSF
+87 TDPDFWSAVKNSF
-100 TIAGGMLFIS
+100 IIAFGMLFIS
-110 IPLGGI
+110 IPFGGI

-157 VGFYSVGFKSLFG
+157 VGFYSVWFRELTGLD
-170 ASDVPWNIYSIL
+170 APWSVYSIF
-182 AITLIVGLTHVPHV
+182 AITVIVGLTHVPHV
-196 YLYASAALRN
+196 YLYSSAALRN

-280 VPSYHLMAAVAVC
+280 VPSYHLMAAVAMC

-306 RLLKTS
+306 HLLK
-312 YRFVTVKGKAG
+312 RANKFVTVKGKAG
-323 RATVLPLGAWRWLAL
+323 RQTVLPLGIWRWVAL
-338 AIVALWLAL
+338 AIVTVWLIV
-347 TVIVPISGIV
+347 TVFVPISGIV
-357 LRAFVTNWGEGVPL
+357 LRSFVTHWGEGVAL
-371 AEVLT
+371 GEVLT
-376 LQNFVELFEQDNLV
+376 LANFTELFEQDNLV
-390 RAILNTLG
+390 RAIVNTLG
-398 IGVIGGALAVGFYT
+398 IGVIGGALAVGFYS

-418 HRRHDWATR
+418 HRRNDWAAK

-451 FLFVPGLRELKSSMW
+451 FLFVPGLRELKNSMW
-466 SIWIAYTV
+466 SIWVAYTV

-498 GRSVGATRQRVSLD
+498 GRSVGGTRSRVSLD

-551 GALLVSLWAT
+551 GSLLVSLWAT

>member
-6 THGAPPAVPRAA
+6 TRGTAPAAPPAAGPRDAIPA
-18 GSGGGGGAV
+18 LPV
-27 PPLRPGSLQPFA
+27 NSLQPLA
-39 GMLRWLVIVLL
+39 GMLRWIVVAVL
-50 TVAVALPLGFIVFQS
+50 TIAVALPLGFILFQS
-65 LLSAPFFAPD
+65 LLSAPFFD
-75 RTLGIDGFRFIF
+75 SNKTLGIEGFRFVF
-87 SDPDFWLAVKNSF
+87 SDPDFWSAVKNSF
-100 TIAGGMLFIS
+100 IIAGGMLFIS

-157 VGFYSVGFKSLFG
+157 VGFYSVWFKELFG
-170 ASDVPWNIYSIL
+170 VQNVPWNVYSIF
-182 AITLIVGLTHVPHV
+182 AITVIVGLTHVPHV
-196 YLYASAALRN
+196 YLYSSAALRN
-206 LGSDVEEAARVAG
+206 LGSDVEEAARVTG

-306 RLLKTS
+306 RLLKTAN
-312 YRFVTVKGKAG
+312 RFVTVKGKAG
-323 RATVLPLGAWRWLAL
+323 RTTVLPLGVWRWVAL
-338 AIVALWLAL
+338 AIVVLWLML

-357 LRAFVTNWGEGVPL
+357 LRAFVTNWGEGVAL

-376 LQNFVELFEQDNLV
+376 LSNFTELFEQDNLV
-390 RAILNTLG
+390 RAIVNTLG
-398 IGVIGGALAVGFYT
+398 IGVIGGALAIGFYS

-418 HRRHDWATR
+418 HRRPDWATK

-439 PGLLAGLAFLWI
+439 PSLLAGLAFLWI
-451 FLFVPGLRELKSSMW
+451 FLFVPGLRELKNSMW

-498 GRSVGATRQRVSLD
+498 GRSVGATRSRVSLD

>member
-1 MLSTS
+1 MLSSTTDTRSAAPSARSRAGVPHLVASPWRALAATS
-6 THGAPPAVPRAA
+6 RWMVIAVLTIA
-18 GSGGGGGAV
+18 
-27 PPLRPGSLQPFA
+27 
-39 GMLRWLVIVLL
+39 VLL
-50 TVAVALPLGFIVFQS
+50 PLSFIVVQS
-65 LLSAPFFAPD
+65 LLSAPFFDAN
-75 RTLGIDGFRFIF
+75 RTFGIDGYRFIF
-87 SDPDFWLAVKNSF
+87 TDPDFWSAVKNSF
-100 TIAGGMLFIS
+100 IIAFGMLFIS

-157 VGFYSVGFKSLFG
+157 VGFYSVWFRELTGMD
-170 ASDVPWNIYSIL
+170 APWSVYSIF
-182 AITLIVGLTHVPHV
+182 AITVIVGLTHVPHV
-196 YLYASAALRN
+196 YLYSSAALRN

-280 VPSYHLMAAVAVC
+280 VPSYHLMAAVAMC

-306 RLLKTS
+306 HLLKRANK
-312 YRFVTVKGKAG
+312 YVTVKGKAG
-323 RATVLPLGAWRWLAL
+323 RKTVLPLGVWRWIAL
-338 AIVALWLAL
+338 GIVVTWLL
-347 TVIVPISGIV
+347 VTVIVPISGIV
-357 LRAFVTNWGEGVPL
+357 LRSFVTHWGEGVAI

-376 LQNFVELFEQDNLV
+376 LSNFEELFEQDNLV

-398 IGVIGGALAVGFYT
+398 IGVIGGAMAVGFYS

-418 HRRHDWATR
+418 HRRNDWAAK
-427 LLDYLVLLPRAV
+427 LLDYIVLLPRAV

-451 FLFVPGLRELKSSMW
+451 FLFVPGLKELKNSMW
-466 SIWIAYTV
+466 SIWVAYTV

-498 GRSVGATRQRVSLD
+498 GRSVGGTRSRVSLD

-551 GALLVSLWAT
+551 GSLLVSLWAT

>member
-1 MLSTS
+1 MLTSSTKDPGAVLSTN
-6 THGAPPAVPRAA
+6 GEGKVPKLPEGGFRRLAAMFRWIVIAV
-18 GSGGGGGAV
+18 
-27 PPLRPGSLQPFA
+27 
-39 GMLRWLVIVLL
+39 L
-50 TVAVALPLGFIVFQS
+50 TVAVLLPLSFIVFQS
-65 LLSAPFFAPD
+65 LLNAPFFDANK
-75 RTLGIDGFRFIF
+75 TFGVAGFKFIF
-87 SDPDFWLAVKNSF
+87 EDPDFWSAVKNSF
-100 TIAGGMLFIS
+100 IIAGGMLFIS

-157 VGFYSVGFKSLFG
+157 VGFYSVWFKELFG
-170 ASDVPWNIYSIL
+170 AENAPWSIYSIL
-182 AITLIVGLTHVPHV
+182 AITIIVGLTHVPHV
-196 YLYASAALRN
+196 YLYSSAALRN

-293 IVAITFPLVLLQR
+293 IIAITFPLVLLQR
-306 RLLKTS
+306 RLLKS
-312 YRFVTVKGKAG
+312 ASKFVTVKGKAG
-323 RATVLPLGAWRWLAL
+323 RQTVLPLGAWRWVAL
-338 AIVALWLAL
+338 AIVALWLFL
-347 TVIVPISGIV
+347 TVFVPLSGIV
-357 LRAFVTNWGEGVPL
+357 LRAFVTNWGEGVAL
-371 AEVLT
+371 QEVLT
-376 LQNFVELFEQDNLV
+376 MSNFVDLFEQDNLV

-398 IGVIGGALAVGFYT
+398 IGVIGGALAVGFYS

-418 HRRHDWATR
+418 HRRNDWGTR

-451 FLFVPGLRELKSSMW
+451 FLFVPGIKELKNSMW

-498 GRSVGATRQRVSLD
+498 GRSVGGTRARVSLD

-574 IAMVGAG
+574 IAMVGVG
-581 LGVALRFGVK
+581 LAVALRFGVK

>member
-6 THGAPPAVPRAA
+6 TRGTAPAVPPSTGQNDAIPALRA
-18 GSGGGGGAV
+18 SG
-27 PPLRPGSLQPFA
+27 LQPLA
-39 GMLRWLVIVLL
+39 GMLRWIVVAVL
-50 TVAVALPLGFIVFQS
+50 TIAVALPLGFILFQS
-65 LLSAPFFAPD
+65 LLSAPFFDANK
-75 RTLGIDGFRFIF
+75 TLGVEGFRFIF
-87 SDPDFWLAVKNSF
+87 TDPDFWLAVKNSF
-100 TIAGGMLFIS
+100 IIAGGMLFIS

-157 VGFYSVGFKSLFG
+157 VGFYSVWFKELFG
-170 ASDVPWNIYSIL
+170 VQNVPWNIYSIF
-182 AITLIVGLTHVPHV
+182 AITVIVGLTHVPHV
-196 YLYASAALRN
+196 YLYSSAALRN
-206 LGSDVEEAARVAG
+206 LGSDVEEAARVTG

-306 RLLKTS
+306 RLLKTAN
-312 YRFVTVKGKAG
+312 RFVTVKGKAG
-323 RATVLPLGAWRWLAL
+323 RSTVLPLGVWRWVAL
-338 AIVALWLAL
+338 AIVALWLML

-357 LRAFVTNWGEGVPL
+357 LRAFVTNWGEGVAL

-376 LQNFVELFEQDNLV
+376 LANFIELFEQDNLV
-390 RAILNTLG
+390 RAMLNTLG
-398 IGVIGGALAVGFYT
+398 IGVIGGALAIGFYS

-418 HRRHDWATR
+418 HRRNDWATK

-451 FLFVPGLRELKSSMW
+451 FLFVPGLRELKNSMW

-498 GRSVGATRQRVSLD
+498 GRSVGATRSRVSLD

>member
-1 MLSTS
+1 MFSTGANDPRATS
-6 THGAPPAVPRAA
+6 TPMCDGSTPPAPPGPGLRSLAA
-18 GSGGGGGAV
+18 
-27 PPLRPGSLQPFA
+27 L
-39 GMLRWLVIVLL
+39 LRWLVIAVL
-50 TVAVALPLGFIVFQS
+50 VIAVALPLGFIVFQS
-65 LLSAPFFAPD
+65 LLNAPFFDAK
-75 RTLGIDGFRFIF
+75 RTFGIAGFEFIF
-87 SDPDFWLAVKNSF
+87 SDPDFWSAMKNSF

-110 IPLGGI
+110 IPLGAA
-116 LAFLMVRTDLPGRRW
+116 LAFLMARTDLPGRRW
-131 LEPLLL
+131 LDPMLLM
-137 TPVFVS
+137 PVFIS

-157 VGFYSVGFKSLFG
+157 AGFYSIWWKELSGM
-170 ASDVPWNIYSIL
+170 AEAPWNVYSVL
-182 AITLIVGLTHVPHV
+182 AITVIVGLTHVPHV
-196 YLYASAALRN
+196 YLYSSAALRN
-206 LGSDVEEAARVAG
+206 LGSDVEEASRVAG

-280 VPSYHLMAAVAVC
+280 IPSYHLMAAVAVC

-306 RLLKTS
+306 RLLKRAN
-312 YRFVTVKGKAG
+312 RFVTLKGKAG
-323 RATVLPLGAWRWLAL
+323 RQTVLPLGAWRWAAV
-338 AIVALWLAL
+338 AIVGLWLFL
-347 TVIVPISGIV
+347 TVVVPVSGIV
-357 LRAFVTNWGEGVPL
+357 LRAFVTNWGEGVRL

-376 LQNFVELFEQDNLV
+376 LNNFIELFEQDNLV

-398 IGVIGGALAVGFYT
+398 IGVLGGALAVGFYT

-418 HRRHDWATR
+418 HRRNDWATR
-427 LLDYLVLLPRAV
+427 MLDYLVLLPRAV
-439 PGLLAGLAFLWI
+439 PGLLAGLAFLWV
-451 FLFVPGLRELKSSMW
+451 FLFIPGLRELKNSMW

-498 GRSVGATRQRVSLD
+498 GRSVGGTRARVSLD

-581 LGVALRFGVK
+581 LAVALRFGVK

>member
-1 MLSTS
+1 MLSSS
-6 THGAPPAVPRAA
+6 TADRSAVPAGRPPAGATPHGTTPWRALA
-18 GSGGGGGAV
+18 ATS
-27 PPLRPGSLQPFA
+27 
-39 GMLRWLVIVLL
+39 RWLVIAVL
-50 TVAVALPLGFIVFQS
+50 TVAVMLPLSFIVVQS
-65 LLSAPFFAPD
+65 LLSAPFFDAN
-75 RTLGIDGFRFIF
+75 RTFGIDGYRFVF
-87 SDPDFWLAVKNSF
+87 ADPDFWSAVKNSF
-100 TIAGGMLFIS
+100 IIAFGMLFIS

-157 VGFYSVGFKSLFG
+157 VGFYAVWFRELTGLD
-170 ASDVPWNIYSIL
+170 APWSIYSIF
-182 AITLIVGLTHVPHV
+182 AITVIVGLTHVPHV
-196 YLYASAALRN
+196 YLYSSAALRN

-230 LPMTMPALLFAGVLV
+230 LPMTLPALLFAGVLV

-280 VPSYHLMAAVAVC
+280 VPSYHLMAAVAMC

-306 RLLKTS
+306 RLLKRANK
-312 YRFVTVKGKAG
+312 YVTVKGKAG
-323 RATVLPLGAWRWLAL
+323 RQTALPLGVWRWVAL
-338 AIVALWLAL
+338 AIVGAWLL
-347 TVIVPISGIV
+347 VTVFVPISGIV
-357 LRAFVTNWGEGVPL
+357 LRSFVTHWGEGVVL
-371 AEVLT
+371 SDVLT
-376 LQNFVELFEQDNLV
+376 LANFTELFEQDNLV

-398 IGVIGGALAVGFYT
+398 IGVIGGAIAVGFYS

-418 HRRHDWATR
+418 HRRNDWATK

-451 FLFVPGLRELKSSMW
+451 FLFVPGLRELKNSMW
-466 SIWIAYTV
+466 SIWVAYTV

-498 GRSVGATRQRVSLD
+498 GRSVGATRSRVSLD

-551 GALLVSLWAT
+551 GSLLVSLWAT

>member
-6 THGAPPAVPRAA
+6 TRGTAPAVPPATGPRDAIPA
-18 GSGGGGGAV
+18 LPVS
-27 PPLRPGSLQPFA
+27 SLQPLA
-39 GMLRWLVIVLL
+39 GMLRWIVVAVL
-50 TVAVALPLGFIVFQS
+50 TIAVALPLGFILFQS
-65 LLSAPFFAPD
+65 LLSAPFFDANK
-75 RTLGIDGFRFIF
+75 TLGVEGFRFIF
-87 SDPDFWLAVKNSF
+87 SDPDFWSAVKNSF
-100 TIAGGMLFIS
+100 IIAGGMLFIS

-157 VGFYSVGFKSLFG
+157 VGFYSVWFKELFG
-170 ASDVPWNIYSIL
+170 VQNVPWNVYSIF
-182 AITLIVGLTHVPHV
+182 AITVIVGLTHVPHV
-196 YLYASAALRN
+196 YLYSSAALRN
-206 LGSDVEEAARVAG
+206 LGSDVEEAARVTG

-306 RLLKTS
+306 RLLKTAS
-312 YRFVTVKGKAG
+312 RFVTVKGKAG
-323 RATVLPLGAWRWLAL
+323 RATVLPLGVWRWVAL
-338 AIVALWLAL
+338 AIVALWLML

-357 LRAFVTNWGEGVPL
+357 LRAFVTNWGEGVAL

-376 LQNFVELFEQDNLV
+376 LSNFIELFEQDNLV
-390 RAILNTLG
+390 RAIVNTLG
-398 IGVIGGALAVGFYT
+398 IGVIGGALAIGFYS

-418 HRRHDWATR
+418 HRRPDWATK

-451 FLFVPGLRELKSSMW
+451 FLFVPGLRELKNSMW

-498 GRSVGATRQRVSLD
+498 GRSVGATRSRVSLD

>member
-6 THGAPPAVPRAA
+6 TRGTAPAVPPATGPRDAIPA
-18 GSGGGGGAV
+18 LPVS
-27 PPLRPGSLQPFA
+27 SLQPLA
-39 GMLRWLVIVLL
+39 GMLRWIVVAVL
-50 TVAVALPLGFIVFQS
+50 TVAVALPLGFILFQS
-65 LLSAPFFAPD
+65 LLSAPFFDANKA
-75 RTLGIDGFRFIF
+75 LGVEGFRFIF
-87 SDPDFWLAVKNSF
+87 SDPDFWSAVKNSF
-100 TIAGGMLFIS
+100 VIAGGMLFIS

-157 VGFYSVGFKSLFG
+157 VGFYSVWFKELFG
-170 ASDVPWNIYSIL
+170 VQNVPWNVYSIF
-182 AITLIVGLTHVPHV
+182 AITVIVGLTHVPHV
-196 YLYASAALRN
+196 YLYSSAALRN
-206 LGSDVEEAARVAG
+206 LGSDVEEAARVTG

-306 RLLKTS
+306 RLLKTAS
-312 YRFVTVKGKAG
+312 RFVTVKGKAG
-323 RATVLPLGAWRWLAL
+323 RATVLPLGVWRWVAL
-338 AIVALWLAL
+338 AIVALWLML

-357 LRAFVTNWGEGVPL
+357 LRAFVTNWGEGVAL

-376 LQNFVELFEQDNLV
+376 LSNFIELFEQDNLV
-390 RAILNTLG
+390 RAIVNTLG
-398 IGVIGGALAVGFYT
+398 IGVIGGALAIGFYS

-418 HRRHDWATR
+418 HRRADWATK

-451 FLFVPGLRELKSSMW
+451 FLFVPGLRELKNSMW

-498 GRSVGATRQRVSLD
+498 GRSVGATRSRVSLD

>member
-1 MLSTS
+1 MLSSS
-6 THGAPPAVPRAA
+6 TADRSAVPAGRPPAGATPHGTTPWRALA
-18 GSGGGGGAV
+18 ATS
-27 PPLRPGSLQPFA
+27 
-39 GMLRWLVIVLL
+39 RWLVIAVL
-50 TVAVALPLGFIVFQS
+50 TVAVMLPLSFIVVQS
-65 LLSAPFFAPD
+65 LLSAPFFDAN
-75 RTLGIDGFRFIF
+75 RTFGIDGYRFVF
-87 SDPDFWLAVKNSF
+87 ADPDFWSAVKNSF
-100 TIAGGMLFIS
+100 IIAFGMLFIS

-157 VGFYSVGFKSLFG
+157 VGFYAVWFRELTGLD
-170 ASDVPWNIYSIL
+170 APWSIYSIF
-182 AITLIVGLTHVPHV
+182 AITVIVGLTHVPHV
-196 YLYASAALRN
+196 YLYSSAALRN
-206 LGSDVEEAARVAG
+206 LGSDVEEATRVAG

-230 LPMTMPALLFAGVLV
+230 LPMTLPALLFAGVLV

-280 VPSYHLMAAVAVC
+280 VPSYHLMAAVAMC

-306 RLLKTS
+306 RLLKRANK
-312 YRFVTVKGKAG
+312 YVTVKGKAG
-323 RATVLPLGAWRWLAL
+323 RQTALPLGVWRWVAL
-338 AIVALWLAL
+338 AIVGAWLL
-347 TVIVPISGIV
+347 VTVFVPISGIV
-357 LRAFVTNWGEGVPL
+357 LRSFVTHWGEGVVL
-371 AEVLT
+371 SDVLT
-376 LQNFVELFEQDNLV
+376 LANFTELFEQDNLV

-398 IGVIGGALAVGFYT
+398 IGVIGGAIAVGFYS

-418 HRRHDWATR
+418 HRRNDWATK

-451 FLFVPGLRELKSSMW
+451 FLFVPGLRELKNSMW
-466 SIWIAYTV
+466 SIWVAYTV

-498 GRSVGATRQRVSLD
+498 GRSVGATRSRVSLD

-551 GALLVSLWAT
+551 GSLLVSLWAT

>member
-6 THGAPPAVPRAA
+6 TRGTAPAVPPTTGPRDAIPA
-18 GSGGGGGAV
+18 LPV
-27 PPLRPGSLQPFA
+27 NSLQPLA
-39 GMLRWLVIVLL
+39 GMLRWIVVAVL
-50 TVAVALPLGFIVFQS
+50 TIAVALPLGFILFQS
-65 LLSAPFFAPD
+65 LLSAPFFDANK
-75 RTLGIDGFRFIF
+75 TLGIEGFRFIF
-87 SDPDFWLAVKNSF
+87 TDPDFWSAVKNSF
-100 TIAGGMLFIS
+100 IIAGGMLFIS

-157 VGFYSVGFKSLFG
+157 VGFYSVWFKELFG
-170 ASDVPWNIYSIL
+170 VQNVPWNVYSIF
-182 AITLIVGLTHVPHV
+182 AITVIVGLTHVPHV
-196 YLYASAALRN
+196 YLYSSAALRN
-206 LGSDVEEAARVAG
+206 LGSDVEEAARVTG

-306 RLLKTS
+306 RLLKTAN
-312 YRFVTVKGKAG
+312 RFVTVKGKAG
-323 RATVLPLGAWRWLAL
+323 RATVLPLGVWRWVAL
-338 AIVALWLAL
+338 AIVALWLML

-357 LRAFVTNWGEGVPL
+357 LRAFVTNWGEGVAL

-376 LQNFVELFEQDNLV
+376 LSNFIELFEQDNLV
-390 RAILNTLG
+390 RAIINTLG
-398 IGVIGGALAVGFYT
+398 IGVIGGALAIGFYS

-418 HRRHDWATR
+418 HRRPDWATK

-451 FLFVPGLRELKSSMW
+451 FLFVPGLRELKNSMW

-498 GRSVGATRQRVSLD
+498 GRSVGATRSRVSLD